1 MVDRLLQ
8 EGANPNGLDG
18 NYMPLIGSEASD
30 SMANYPKMPIN
41 IGSDHDVSQ

>member
-18 NYMPLIGSEASD
+18 NYQPILSSEASD
-30 SMANYPKMPIN
+30 SVADYPKMPKEPVEEK
-41 IGSDHDVSQ
+41 S